1 MWDVLVVGGGPA
13 GVTAALRACELGASV
28 ALVERGRLGGTC
40 TNDGCVPTRVW
51 AKAARLLRDAAQF
64 AEYGI
69 LGPEPRLDFPTL
81 RQRTHETV
89 ERIHEKKQIRCH
101 LEEAEITVFEDAGD
115 ARFIDEHT
123 LQIENGDKLSAEKI
137 ILCVGGHTRGV
148 SFPGSDL
155 TIGPTRLWSLEALP
169 RSAVV
174 VGASATGCQVA
185 SILESFGVT
194 VSLLEMEDRVLPHE
208 DAVLSDALTDAFVRR
223 GISVLKGIGPIERV
237 ERFGGEGNAPQLQ
250 VHFSHQDHP
259 TSLSAEAVIVA
270 TGWTGSVE
278 RLNLPAAHVI
288 VEKGYVR
295 VNDSLC
301 TSAPHIFAA
310 GDITGR
316 MLLVQ
321 SAYEEG
327 RVAAENA
334 VCGTD
339 RQDTHR
345 IVPHGGFTDPE
356 YGSVGITETD
366 ADRSDSVSVVV
377 PYEDLD
383 RAVIDGRIEG
393 FCKLIVSRS
402 THRLLGAHVVGEQAL
417 EVVQVVAAGMEAQM
431 TVDHLAD
438 LELAYPTFTSI
449 LGLAARQICR
459 EIGLVR
465 RARDRD
471 GMEHPRATEWEHRA
485 GIAKAA

>member
-1 MWDVLVVGGGPA
+1 VWDVLVVGGGPA
-13 GVTAALRACELGASV
+13 GVTAALRARELGASV

-89 ERIHEKKQIRCH
+89 LRIHEKKQIRRH
-101 LEEAEITVFEDAGD
+101 LEEAEITVFENAGD
-115 ARFIDEHT
+115 AHFVDERT
-123 LQIENGDKLSAEKI
+123 LQIENGKTLSAEKI
-137 ILCVGGHTRGV
+137 ILCGGGHARGL

-155 TIGPTRLWSLEALP
+155 TIAPTQLWSLEALP

-174 VGASATGCQVA
+174 VGASATGCQIA
-185 SILESFGVT
+185 SILNTFGVT
-194 VSLLEMEDRVLPHE
+194 VSLLEMEERVLPRE
-208 DAVLSDALTDAFVRR
+208 DATLSAGLTEAFALR
-223 GISVLKGIGPIERV
+223 GTSVLTGIGPIERI
-237 ERFGGEGNAPQLQ
+237 ERFGEEENVAQLR
-250 VHFSHQDHP
+250 VHFSQGDHP
-259 TSLSAEAVIVA
+259 ASLSAEAVIVA

-278 RLNLPAAHVI
+278 GLNLSAAHVI
-288 VEKGYVR
+288 AEKGYIR
-295 VNDSLC
+295 VDDSLR

-327 RVAAENA
+327 RIAAENA
-334 VCGTD
+334 VCGTE

-356 YGSVGITETD
+356 YGSVGITEAD
-366 ADRSDSVSVVV
+366 ADRSDAVSAVV
-377 PYEDLD
+377 PYADLD
-383 RAVIDGRIEG
+383 RAVIDGRTEG

-417 EVVQVVAAGMEAQM
+417 EVVQVIAAGMEAEM

-438 LELAYPTFTSI
+438 LELAYPTFTGI

-459 EIGLVR
+459 EMGLVR
-465 RARDRD
+465 QARDRV
-471 GMEHPRATEWEHRA
+471 GLEHPRATEWEHRA
-485 GIAKAA
+485 GTATST